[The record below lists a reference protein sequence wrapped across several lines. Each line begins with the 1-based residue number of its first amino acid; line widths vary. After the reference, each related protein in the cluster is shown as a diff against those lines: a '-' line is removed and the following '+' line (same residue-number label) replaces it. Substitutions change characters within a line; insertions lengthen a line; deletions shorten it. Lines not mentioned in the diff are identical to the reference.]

1 MTGFSAA
8 QIRSAAEGFW
18 RRAGGYKQYGEPV
31 DIERA
36 IVRTLPLAIER
47 IANLTSS
54 DVTDFLSSVGMPV
67 VVCEPAREL
76 RACLAADTGVGF
88 ILLDSSDAEEE
99 QRLSLAHELAHFLLH
114 YLAPR
119 EQALSKLGSSFV
131 AVLDR
136 SREPTKAELFSS
148 ALRDVPIEPY
158 RHSMAR
164 TGIAQHTVTTME
176 RDAEELAVELIVPS
190 AVIGVRPTLDTQAI
204 VRRFG
209 VPLSVANQ
217 LDERLR
223 TRSTTT
229 IGVGRLFGSPR

>member
-1 MTGFSAA
+1 MMGFSPA

-18 RRAGGYKQYGEPV
+18 RRAGGFKQYGEPV

-47 IANLTSS
+47 IAGLTSS
-54 DVTDFLSSVGMPV
+54 RVTDFLSSAGMPV
-67 VVCEPAREL
+67 LVCEPAREL
-76 RACLAADTGVGF
+76 RACLAADSGVGF
-88 ILLDSSDAEEE
+88 ILLDSSDTEEE

-119 EQALSKLGSSFV
+119 EQALNRLGSSFV

-164 TGIAQHTVTTME
+164 TGIATHVVMTME
-176 RDAEELAVELIVPS
+176 RDAEDLAVELLVPS
-190 AVIGVRPTLDTQAI
+190 AVIGARSTLDMQGI

-209 VPLSVANQ
+209 VPVSVASQ
-217 LDERLR
+217 LEERSR
-223 TRSTTT
+223 GRSTTT
-229 IGVGRLFGSPR
+229 IGVRGLFGGPR